1 MNTAM
6 AKEILK
12 EQGLSLEE
20 DQQHLF
26 GSNFEEFMSK
36 TRKIY
41 EKSKEMM
48 NSTGKSL
55 H

>member
-1 MNTAM
+1 MAALMNTAM

-26 GSNFEEFMSK
+26 GSNFKEFMSK
-36 TRKIY
+36 HVKSMKNPRK
-41 EKSKEMM
+41 
-48 NSTGKSL
+48 
-55 H
+55 